1 MDNDRERILTELTEL
16 KSKWE
21 GILRLVG
28 QSLLH
33 LLLLNS
39 HYYCYCC
46 SPPLVRL
53 QLITSRAQ
61 MASERGEREGEL
73 NKQTNNTQSAPW
85 GESKV

>member
-1 MDNDRERILTELTEL
+1 MDNDRERILMELTGL
-16 KSKWE
+16 KLKLKWE

-39 HYYCYCC
+39 RYYCYCC
-46 SPPLVRL
+46 SPPPVRL

-61 MASERGEREGEL
+61 MASRGEREGEGEL
-73 NKQTNNTQSAPW
+73 NKQITLNQHLR
-85 GESKV
+85 VRM